1 MDYTFYL
8 INKDSRIKEAMK
20 RIDAIKPKILFVAE
34 NNKLIGALTDGD
46 VRRYLLAGGSV
57 DDTVEQACN
66 KKLKKIAYSKEEAI
80 NMIDKNFI
88 AIPIVDKEVNI
99 KDIYIYWVICS

>member
-1 MDYTFYL
+1 MDYTLYL
-8 INKDSRIKEAMK
+8 INKEAKIKEAMK
-20 RIDAIKPKILFVAE
+20 RIDSIKPKILFVAE

-46 VRRYLLAGGSV
+46 VRRYLLGGGNV
-57 DDTVEQACN
+57 EDTVEKACN

-88 AIPIVDKEVNI
+88 AIPIIDKDNNLI
-99 KDIYIYWVICS
+99 AI